1 MNEFKT
7 YFNPLV
13 PIGRLAFSIFFGG
26 LTCFIIYLLFRDFK
40 TNGIKEYLYML
51 LGATVFGAI
60 FQMFFKAFIT
70 RTKNYLITNQTIE
83 EFNILTLKTKTI
95 HKDDIKGFSTSKIPY
110 RIWDFKQVIFYLKDG
125 TKIDIMQFAY
135 FNFRKIKPTL
145 IDKKYNYLGDEPYI
159 WKWFNSRVYRYDN

>member
-159 WKWFNSRVYRYDN
+159 